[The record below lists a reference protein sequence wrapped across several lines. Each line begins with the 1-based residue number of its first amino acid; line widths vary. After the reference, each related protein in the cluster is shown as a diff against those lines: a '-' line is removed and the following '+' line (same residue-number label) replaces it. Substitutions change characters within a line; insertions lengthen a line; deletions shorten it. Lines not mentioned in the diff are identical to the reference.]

1 MRDLKNLPINGGF
14 PYTQKKHWQKKE
26 IYKCATLYN
35 SSDDAGHKGVF
46 KFWNGEKF
54 WLLLSLTTWKLL
66 NLGDDRLMGDWNRRS
81 LDKWQHQRALPVSN
95 PPPVL
100 IFIGIYLTQLF
111 RDLDLF
117 FSLQN
122 SDLHFSWHR
131 SLTLLD
137 SHLYSRSF
145 SLFINVVAHEKK
157 KKCFSIFMMR
167 PLHLQLR
174 RVRRRQQ
181 RSLRLLLFPSCRW
194 HHRSH
199 PLRQHR
205 LACPRSTMSSYP
217 VITA

>member
-1 MRDLKNLPINGGF
+1 MYGKMRRSIARAFLKTHRQTVDVIWCGFMRDLKNLPINGGF

-100 IFIGIYLTQLF
+100 IFYRYISYSVVQGSRFILFSSKFRSSFFLTQITHSL
-111 RDLDLF
+111 R
-117 FSLQN
+117 FS
-122 SDLHFSWHR
+122 
-131 SLTLLD
+131 
-137 SHLYSRSF
+137 
-145 SLFINVVAHEKK
+145 SLFTL
-157 KKCFSIFMMR
+157 FLS
-167 PLHLQLR
+167 LH
-174 RVRRRQQ
+174 
-181 RSLRLLLFPSCRW
+181 
-194 HHRSH
+194 
-199 PLRQHR
+199 
-205 LACPRSTMSSYP
+205 
-217 VITA
+217 